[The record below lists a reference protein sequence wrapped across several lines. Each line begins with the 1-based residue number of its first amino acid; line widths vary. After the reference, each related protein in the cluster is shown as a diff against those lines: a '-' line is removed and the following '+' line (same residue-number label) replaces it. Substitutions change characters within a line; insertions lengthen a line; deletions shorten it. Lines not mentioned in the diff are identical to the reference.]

1 MKVALIVDDYPAVS
15 QSFINRLISEL
26 AKHDDLQVDILTVNY
41 FDIKKLKILSINNY
55 ELLSN
60 GRIRVQSYSSRNK
73 FSLSF
78 IMTFFRYVK
87 GLIIN
92 NERSLSIL
100 GLFNINLKY
109 HVKAAMLRELLKT
122 NQYDIIHAQFMTIA
136 IYSVLAKSSIPC
148 GQILAYGRGS
158 DVSIKSALKPC
169 EVKLLENKCSGV
181 SKYLFVSESL
191 KVMAIGKGI
200 SSSKCSV
207 VHSGISIDEFEFNIP
222 RVIDDSCTIKILQV
236 GRLVDKKGILLSIKI
251 LERFLGKVKFIF
263 TVVGDGP
270 LRAEAYR
277 LCEDKKLLEH
287 VIFVGS
293 KSSSE
298 CIEIMK
304 EHDVLLVP
312 SLTGVNGDSEGI
324 PNVAKEAM
332 ALGCIVVASDHSGL
346 KELVQHEVSGY
357 VFKENN
363 LEDFYFALNYAFS
376 TSSNWERIAINA
388 REVIENKFCAEKIGE
403 YLLGNYLN
411 AKKNSKS

>member
-26 AKHDDLQVDILTVNY
+26 AKYDDLQVDVLTVNS
-41 FDIKKLKILSINNY
+41 FDIKNLKALSFNNY
-55 ELLSN
+55 ELLN
-60 GRIRVQSYSSRNK
+60 TGRIRVQSYSSRNK

-78 IMTFFRYVK
+78 IRSFFRYIK

-92 NERSLSIL
+92 NKRGISIL
-100 GLFNINLKY
+100 DLLNIKLKY
-109 HVKAAMLRELLKT
+109 HLKAAMLHELLEK
-122 NQYDIIHAQFMTIA
+122 NKYDIIHAQFMTIA
-136 IYSVLAKSSIPC
+136 IYSVLAKLSIPC

-158 DVSIKSALKPC
+158 DVSIKSALKPH
-169 EVKLLENKCSGV
+169 EVKLLEDKHSGV

-191 KVMAIGKGI
+191 KDMAIMKGI

-207 VHSGISIDEFEFNIP
+207 VHSGISIDEFEFHIP
-222 RVIDDSCTIKILQV
+222 RVTDSRCTFKILQV
-236 GRLVDKKGILLSIKI
+236 GRLVDKKGILLSIKV

-270 LRAEAYR
+270 LRAEAYK
-277 LCEDKKLLEH
+277 LCEDNKLLEH
-287 VIFVGS
+287 VEFVGS

-304 EHDVLLVP
+304 EHDLLLVP

-332 ALGCIVVASDHSGL
+332 ALGRIVVASDHSGL
-346 KELVQHEVSGY
+346 KELIQHEVSGY

-363 LEDFYFALNYAFS
+363 LEDFYLALNYAFS
-376 TSSNWERIAINA
+376 TGSKWKHIAINA
-388 REVIENKFCAEKIGE
+388 REIIEDKFCAKNIGE
-403 YLLGNYLN
+403 LLVENYLN
-411 AKKNSKS
+411 EKN